1 MISKSP
7 RGTYCDYCK
16 QRWGTERKSVTI
28 PETSQVRI
36 VPQDA
41 VWQITSKRYGKVIV
55 RHYCQDC
62 ADYVQDWNGETWTLK
77 EQIEYAKGIQKLDV

>member
-1 MISKSP
+1 MISRSP
-7 RGTYCDYCK
+7 RGAWCDYCK
-16 QRWGTERKSVTI
+16 QHYGTHTPRGQT
-28 PETSQVRI
+28 Q
-36 VPQDA
+36 A
-41 VWQITSKRYGKVIV
+41 VWQITSKRYGNVII